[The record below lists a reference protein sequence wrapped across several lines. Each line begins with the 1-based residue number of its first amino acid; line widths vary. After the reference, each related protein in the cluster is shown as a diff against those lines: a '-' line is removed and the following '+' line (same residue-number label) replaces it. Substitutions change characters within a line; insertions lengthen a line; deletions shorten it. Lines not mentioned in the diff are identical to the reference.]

1 MPGAEPGE
9 NIGRHTD
16 AVWYV
21 KTFNLYLPRVL
32 HQENPKSAKLGQDPM
47 DFSVGHSQP
56 IQVALLVCLND
67 FGDLV
72 KKNLF
77 FQQKPRFNGLTGG

>member
-1 MPGAEPGE
+1 
-9 NIGRHTD
+9 
-16 AVWYV
+16 
-21 KTFNLYLPRVL
+21 
-32 HQENPKSAKLGQDPM
+32 M

-77 FQQKPRFNGLTGG
+77 FQQKPRFNGFTGG